1 MFQRIEVH
9 AVSFPS
15 AVWTL
20 AYSMIRVV
28 LIRHAMPQM
37 EQGIPSADWTLSPEG
52 MGAAAALAA
61 QLTHFAFARI
71 ASSPEPKAVGTAT
84 AMAQAL
90 KLPVEIDDGLAE
102 TRRRT
107 VAFLPRAGFDAG
119 IRRLFER
126 PAEIVFGEESADAA
140 HARFAAAIERQ
151 EKKATGD
158 IAVVTHGTIL
168 SIYAGRAARL
178 ADTFAFWK
186 SLKLP
191 DAILLDGGLLTR
203 LA

>member
-1 MFQRIEVH
+1 M
-9 AVSFPS
+9 
-15 AVWTL
+15 T
-20 AYSMIRVV
+20 RVV
-28 LIRHAMPQM
+28 LIHHAMPQM

-52 MGAAAALAA
+52 MGTATALAA
-61 QLTHFAFARI
+61 QLTHFAFARV

-107 VAFLPRAGFDAG
+107 VAFLPRAAFDAG

-178 ADTFAFWK
+178 VDTFAFWK

-191 DAILLDGGLLTR
+191 DAILLDGGSLTR

>member
-1 MFQRIEVH
+1 
-9 AVSFPS
+9 
-15 AVWTL
+15 
-20 AYSMIRVV
+20 
-28 LIRHAMPQM
+28 MPQI
-37 EQGIPSADWTLSPEG
+37 EQAVPSADWMLSPEG
-52 MGAAAALAA
+52 MSAAAALAA
-61 QLTHFAFARI
+61 QLTRFAFARI

-107 VAFLPRAGFDAG
+107 VAFPPRGGFDAG
-119 IRRLFER
+119 IRRLFEQ
-126 PAEIVFGEESADAA
+126 PSEIVFGEESADAA
-140 HARFAAAIERQ
+140 YTRFAAAIERQ
-151 EKKATGD
+151 AKKGAGD

-168 SIYAGRAARL
+168 SIYAGRTARL

-191 DAILLDGGLLTR
+191 DAILLDGGSLTR